1 MKWRRKNPKNKLLG
15 FLILFLI
22 FCFLFL
28 YVADTQFAPV
38 LKALA
43 QQKAYMFTVRKMQEA
58 AQRQIENYKD
68 IQDYQQLMHIEK
80 DSSGK
85 IILMLPN
92 VVKINLLASAII
104 LDAEAALKEPGQ
116 DELKIPLGVLSGTKI
131 LASLGP
137 SLNIQVTP
145 ISLMQV
151 EVRDEFI
158 SAGINQTKHRIWLEM
173 KSEVSLAI
181 PFDSEKLTASSS
193 ILLSEGIIIGPIP
206 DTYINF
212 SP

>member
-131 LASLGP
+131 LASLGLP
-137 SLNIQVTP
+137 
-145 ISLMQV
+145 
-151 EVRDEFI
+151 
-158 SAGINQTKHRIWLEM
+158 
-173 KSEVSLAI
+173 
-181 PFDSEKLTASSS
+181 
-193 ILLSEGIIIGPIP
+193 
-206 DTYINF
+206 
-212 SP
+212 